1 MKTTPLASLASPA
14 SYIAAP
20 LLWLAA
26 LAALAGAP
34 APVAAETLRCN
45 GQSAGEGDSRLAVLH
60 KCGKPTLQDSY
71 CAPLFYADTLNPVPD
86 PIAAIVL
93 PCQPVE
99 VWLYD
104 RGPGQLMAS
113 VRFRAGVVA
122 SIVYGNQ
129 PR

>member
-1 MKTTPLASLASPA
+1 MKPRRPIARACLA
-14 SYIAAP
+14 AA
-20 LLWLAA
+20 WLA
-26 LAALAGAP
+26 LAALAGGAP
-34 APVAAETLRCN
+34 EPAAAETLRCN
-45 GQSAGEGDSRLAVLH
+45 GQSASEGDSRLAVLH
-60 KCGKPTLQDSY
+60 KCGRPTLQDSY
-71 CAPLFYADTLNPVPD
+71 CAPLFYADTLNAVPD
-86 PIAAIVL
+86 PIASAVL

-122 SIVYGNQ
+122 SIVYGTQ

>member
-1 MKTTPLASLASPA
+1 MKS
-14 SYIAAP
+14 P
-20 LLWLAA
+20 LLQACA
-26 LAALAGAP
+26 VVAMLAGAP
-34 APVAAETLRCN
+34 PPAAAETLRCN
-45 GQSAGEGDSRLAVLH
+45 GQSASEGDSRIAVLH
-60 KCGKPTLQDSY
+60 KCGRPTLQDSY
-71 CAPLFYADTLNPVPD
+71 CAPVVYADTLNPVPD
-86 PIAAIVL
+86 AVAAAVL

-122 SIVYGNQ
+122 SIVYGQQ